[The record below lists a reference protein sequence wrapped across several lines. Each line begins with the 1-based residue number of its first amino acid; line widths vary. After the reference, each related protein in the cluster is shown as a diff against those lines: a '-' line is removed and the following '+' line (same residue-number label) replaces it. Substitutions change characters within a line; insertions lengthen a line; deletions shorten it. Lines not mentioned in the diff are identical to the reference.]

1 MLNLLLSR
9 PMLKLMPNKLLRRAA
24 PLALLATVLAG
35 CAAQPPA
42 ASWLIPE
49 PLAVSYRTELAIA
62 RLSEILYRA
71 ELSEEQSAQLYYD
84 RGVMYDSVGLRS
96 LARLDFMRALR
107 LKPDMADAYNF
118 VGIHHTVNGEFDAA
132 YEAFDSALE
141 LAPEHEF
148 AYLNR
153 GIALYYAGKTELAIP
168 DFERFLALKPADAY
182 RVIWLY
188 LAQSELSIEQATAQ
202 LTVQLQN
209 LDSNEW
215 STNLVR
221 FFAGELSEQALLVS
235 VMQDVSNNQLLA
247 ERLCEVYFYLAKWH
261 DSKGR
266 SEQALNYYKQVLA
279 TNVFEFVEHRYA
291 RLEMA
296 RLRGENTSD
305 SGYDEP

>member
-1 MLNLLLSR
+1 
-9 PMLKLMPNKLLRRAA
+9 MPDRLLRRAA
-24 PLALLATVLAG
+24 PLALLALLIGG
-35 CAAQPPA
+35 CASQPSSTA
-42 ASWLIPE
+42 GWLIPE

-96 LARLDFMRALR
+96 LARLDFLRALR

-118 VGIHHTVNGEFDAA
+118 VGIHHTVSGDFDQA

-153 GIALYYAGKTELAIP
+153 GIALYYAGKTELAIG
-168 DFERFLALKPADAY
+168 DFQRFLALKPTDAY

-188 LAQSELSIEQATAQ
+188 LAQSELSAEQAQQQLAQ
-202 LTVQLQN
+202 HALI
-209 LDSNEW
+209 LDKAEW
-215 STNLVR
+215 SGNIVR
-221 FFAGELSEQALLVS
+221 FLLGEISEQALLDS
-235 VMQDVSNNQLLA
+235 VLQDLSGPQLLA

-261 DSKGR
+261 ESQQQP
-266 SEQALNYYKQVLA
+266 EQALSYYKQVLA
-279 TNVFEFVEHRYA
+279 TNVYEFVEHRYA

-296 RLRGENTSD
+296 RLRGEVQQID
-305 SGYDEP
+305 AYDEP